1 MTIESEGGP
10 VSEPVRRAFLG
21 LGSNLGDRLAH
32 LRAAVEAIPD
42 VDAVSSV
49 YETVP
54 VGGPSQD
61 DYLNLVVRMQTALTA
76 RELLEVCR
84 IRESATER
92 VRGVRWGPRTLDV
105 DVLWIDGEV
114 VEDDDLIVPHPRMFE
129 RSFVL
134 VPLAEVGSDLLPEG
148 FDLEAAARDDGVV
161 MFGRLEPSDPQ

>member
-1 MTIESEGGP
+1 MTIESESGP
-10 VSEPVRRAFLG
+10 VSGPVRRAFLG

-61 DYLNLVVRMQTALTA
+61 DYLNLVVRMRTALTA

-105 DVLWIDGEV
+105 DVLWIDDEV
-114 VEDDDLIVPHPRMFE
+114 VQDDDLIVPHPRMFE

-134 VPLAEVGSDLLPEG
+134 VPLAEVGPDLLPEG